1 MLSKASNQTK
11 YQMTAPILIFSR
23 KLQTKDAQSGNKLVG
38 LPMSLPRE
46 LTRGEPVQ
54 IRKQGSIKDLTSNRL
69 GFIPCVCVSCASVL
83 LFILTLLL
91 LKKMYGIRKVRSSI
105 AKCSNKFPCL

>member
-11 YQMTAPILIFSR
+11 YQMTAPVLIFSR

-38 LPMSLPRE
+38 LPTSLPRE

-54 IRKQGSIKDLTSNRL
+54 IRKQGSINDLTSNRL
-69 GFIPCVCVSCASVL
+69 GFIPCVRFMCKHS
-83 LFILTLLL
+83 TLHSYISLAQENVWDQ
-91 LKKMYGIRKVRSSI
+91 KS
-105 AKCSNKFPCL
+105 